1 MRPQGG
7 CPCVSEGRSQCSP
20 GPRGGSRASLMSSSL
35 GRRVASTTQ
44 SSQSEAPSCSPFG
57 KKKKCKDKY
66 LAKHSSS
73 KCEPQN
79 LQAVKHGAGAGLAAA
94 QPSGSSHSKKGPQ
107 NPRSVSCWD
116 TERACQLLV

>member
-1 MRPQGG
+1 MGAPVCLRDDPSAPQGLG
-7 CPCVSEGRSQCSP
+7 VAAGPHWCPP
-20 GPRGGSRASLMSSSL
+20 LF

-73 KCEPQN
+73 KCEPQT
-79 LQAVKHGAGAGLAAA
+79 LQAFKHGAGAGLAAA